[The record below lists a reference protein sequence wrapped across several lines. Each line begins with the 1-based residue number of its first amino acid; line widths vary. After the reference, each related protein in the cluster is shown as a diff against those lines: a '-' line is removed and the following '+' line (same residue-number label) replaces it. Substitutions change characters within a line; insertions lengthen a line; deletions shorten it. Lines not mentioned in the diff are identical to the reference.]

1 MAELEKNL
9 ENLNSDTGNVI
20 DTSTDYLA
28 TIEAIQK
35 NSVSKEDYASLKADR
50 DRLLQAVVN
59 GQEIAL
65 ERQEAD
71 LKPREEYY
79 KAYTEN
85 KFKTDLEFWENFV
98 NLRKATI
105 KEFGNDPCVTGSYGF
120 TPDGTK
126 LDAAY
131 GEAET
136 IAEQMD
142 LIEDMIHEAD
152 GNPFL
157 FKTLLSQAMPKR

>member
-1 MAELEKNL
+1 MDELENKRDEEMVVDN
-9 ENLNSDTGNVI
+9 
-20 DTSTDYLA
+20 TDYLA

-35 NSVSKEDYASLKADR
+35 NSVNKEKYDALAEDHKK
-50 DRLLQAVVN
+50 LLQAVAN

-65 ERQEAD
+65 ERSQSD
-71 LKPREEYY
+71 LKSRDEYLQKY
-79 KAYTEN
+79 VDN
-85 KFKTDLEFWENFV
+85 KFSNDLEFWDNFI

-105 KEFGNDPCVTGSYGF
+105 KEFGSDPCVTGSYGF
-120 TPDGTK
+120 TPDGVK

-131 GEAET
+131 GEPET

-142 LIEDMIHEAD
+142 LIEDMVKEAD

-157 FKTLLSQAMPKR
+157 FKTLLSSAMPRK